1 MRLRR
6 RLPPAAACG
15 PARQAASGLYL
26 RVLDLSGRH
35 GGGCG
40 RGCREAGDRLGQLAA
55 VLERELLLVDRGCL
69 KRRSELTAGAI
80 GICNWTSDLLRSRTQ
95 HGRA

>member
-6 RLPPAAACG
+6 RLPPRRG
-15 PARQAASGLYL
+15 LRPHTASCKRLYS

-35 GGGCG
+35 GGGRG
-40 RGCREAGDRLGQLAA
+40 RGCRGAGDRLGQLAA
-55 VLERELLLVDRGCL
+55 VLERELLLVDRGCV

-80 GICNWTSDLLRSRTQ
+80 GICNWTI
-95 HGRA
+95 